1 MINRTLFT
9 ASSDIQQEYK
19 NKLVSADEAVRIV
32 KSGDRIHY
40 GLFCGLIHDLDKAL
54 AKRTNELE
62 NVKVMTSIWNYPE
75 PPAII
80 QADPNHEHF
89 YYLSTM
95 FSAMDRKLNKQGCC
109 WFIPLQFREN
119 PKLWSENVGG
129 IDVAMLQVAP
139 MDRFG
144 NFNLGPSVAEYW
156 GVFKTAKHIIVEV
169 NDKMP
174 IVHGVDNYIN
184 ISQVDMVVEGS
195 SLPLPNIVAKAPT
208 EIDKRIAAHI
218 VDKIESGSTLQLGIG
233 GMPNYVGQMIA
244 DSDINDLGVHTEMF
258 VDAYVNLYNKGKIT
272 GNKSINKG
280 KMVFTFAMGS
290 KAVYDFLDD
299 NQMGYIAPVD
309 YVNNIDVIAANDK
322 MVSINSCLQVD
333 LFGQVNSESVGLQ
346 HIGGTGGQMD
356 FVMGA
361 FLSKGGKS
369 FLCTPS
375 TRVNKDGSLSSLI
388 MPTLPEGSIVSC
400 PRHATNYVVTEFG
413 AVNLKGMST
422 WERAEKLISIAHPQF
437 QDELVR
443 AAEKMGIWKTS
454 SKVQY

>member
-258 VDAYVNLYNKGKIT
+258 VDAYVNLYNTGKIT

-437 QDELVR
+437 QNELVR